1 MRGFIGYWGLRGPE
15 QLRDSWPKL
24 EAVLPQAGQ
33 WQHGDPLP
41 AATPQQYLHWG
52 IWQGT
57 AFSPVSPRFSP
68 DYGMGMGLGSDF
80 DWDLQILGG
89 LSAGGLPQLET
100 WVALDRHHR
109 LIWSRDPLGRVPL
122 YWFRQKTT
130 VWFSSRLQWLI
141 PLLSTQ
147 TIDLAGFYGYTCF
160 SYVPTPHSPLN
171 EIQAVRA
178 GAWEQVDWQG
188 EFAFVPQVRSHPG
201 SLKTWRS
208 QRPQLTNEAVA
219 RQQLQQHLKSA
230 IERQTLD
237 IQEPVGVFLSGG
249 LDSSITAA
257 LLVQAGISVKAYS
270 LDFGER
276 ETSELPYAE
285 SVAQHLGIP
294 LQIVRATPDRIR
306 KALKATV
313 QALDT
318 PFGDGVTIPLYLL
331 KQAAR
336 DEVRII
342 FNGENGDQLF
352 AGWTNKPLIA
362 ASVYSGAFGSDTL
375 GTSAPAP
382 EADRPG
388 DAFTQQYLK
397 TFHRLY
403 GYESQALGA
412 KLQALGQDPALWLQ
426 DALDSE
432 GDSLLDRLRRASLML
447 KGAQNIQPRATQLAL
462 SLGLAIRSP
471 FCDPDLTQWTF
482 SLDSHLMLRGNCEK
496 YILKRAVEDWLPA
509 EIVWREKRGMGVP
522 LTLWCLQELWSDLG
536 QWLNPADL
544 RESRLWQADLP
555 AQVLQGRLGG
565 IQGRRVGEI
574 LWLMVMWQQWQ
585 QQVLGRPAAPRAWDH
600 PFWLPRRLWF
610 AVQSGRS

>member
-1 MRGFIGYWGLRGPE
+1 MRGLIGYWGLSSPE
-15 QLRDSWPKL
+15 DLRENWPKL
-24 EAVLPQAGQ
+24 EAVLPPTGQ
-33 WQHGDPLP
+33 WQHSNHLS
-41 AATPQQYLHWG
+41 ATPQQQLYWG
-52 IWQGT
+52 IWQT
-57 AFSPVSPRFSP
+57 AAFSPVSPGLSP
-68 DYGMGMGLGSDF
+68 GYGIEQGLEPNF
-80 DWDLQILGG
+80 DGELQILGG
-89 LSAGGLPQLET
+89 LSAGGLSQPET
-100 WVALDRHHR
+100 WVALDRHQR
-109 LIWSRDPLGRVPL
+109 LIWYRDPLGRVPL
-122 YWFRQKTT
+122 YWFRQNTT
-130 VWFSSRLQWLI
+130 LWFSSRLQWLA
-141 PLLSTQ
+141 PLISTK
-147 TIDLAGFYGYTCF
+147 TIDLAGFYEYTCF

-178 GAWEQVDWQG
+178 GVGEQVDWQG
-188 EFAFVPQVRSHPG
+188 EFAFVPRVRSRAV
-201 SLKTWRS
+201 SLTTWRS
-208 QRPQLTNEAVA
+208 QRPQLTDEAVA
-219 RQQLQQHLKSA
+219 IQQVQQHLKSA
-230 IERQTLD
+230 IERQTIDL
-237 IQEPVGVFLSGG
+237 QEPVGIFLSGG
-249 LDSSITAA
+249 LDSSIIAA

-270 LDFGER
+270 LDFGEL

-294 LQIVRATPDRIR
+294 LQKVRATPDRIR
-306 KALKATV
+306 SAIKATV

-318 PFGDGVTIPLYLL
+318 PFGDGVTVPLYLL
-331 KQAAR
+331 KQAAK

-362 ASVYSGAFGSDTL
+362 ASVYSRALGNGTL
-375 GTSAPAP
+375 GQSPPTT
-382 EADRPG
+382 EADRLG
-388 DAFTQQYLK
+388 DPFTQQYLK

-426 DALDSE
+426 EALDSD

-471 FCDPDLTQWTF
+471 FCDPDLTQWSF
-482 SLDSHLMLRGNCEK
+482 SLDSRLMLRGNCEK
-496 YILKRAVEDWLPA
+496 YILKRAVEGWLPA

-536 QWLNPADL
+536 RWLNPADL
-544 RESRLWQADLP
+544 RAGGLWQANLP

-585 QQVLGRPAAPRAWDH
+585 QQVLGVPAAPKAWDH

-610 AVQSGRS
+610 GLQSRRS